1 MAHTANVRPFPQR
14 ASDDE
19 GGHPSTDVIDV
30 GDFHIDLSART
41 ATVRGR
47 ELRLTPE
54 EFDLLMFLT
63 SHPKK
68 LVTPSTLLST
78 NWNRKGVQH
87 AEFLR
92 VLLSLRRKLEEDGPQ
107 HYIRTEPWVLYR
119 FDPVAS

>member
-1 MAHTANVRPFPQR
+1 MAHAANVRPFPGKHEEQGQQP
-14 ASDDE
+14 ADS
-19 GGHPSTDVIDV
+19 IDV
-30 GDFHIDLSART
+30 GDFHIDLLART

-47 ELRLTPE
+47 QLRLTSE

-87 AEFLR
+87 AEFIR